1 MKYILHLW
9 ENIYIRATFLLS
21 LFLLLFSWF
30 YSHRFTI
37 YHSFQKTFNG
47 PLYDDI
53 HSWGEGQYGFTEN
66 VAKSFEYYINGL
78 QHLAEKAYESYE
90 LEVPSRLLKSNI
102 TSKSFQGSSWQNHL
116 EVPVLEQTLLFLD
129 ELRKFCKE
137 IKVEK
142 NASEKWKSDK
152 FISDKPKRYSKK
164 LQYISQKDALE
175 LQKWLLK
182 KDRDQFYLAMQK
194 KPDVWPI
201 LSIREDIMI
210 STCEPLKAVT
220 LWHQAIEYIEYK
232 IEKLIHANSGNAKL
246 VEVDRQKLLTNVES
260 ALRKNVQYHKYLK
273 VFYTRSLKVTSD
285 IDWKVKETGNAFQI
299 TNDLD
304 ILKEYIRYLLLKCRV
319 SGTMECGRIYKVLF
333 SLKHKDLLFNSDYI
347 YALAETAFRSGF
359 YLKARQIIERS
370 LKQKIY
376 RDSVSRREARRLLYV
391 IQLFKG
397 E

>member
-9 ENIYIRATFLLS
+9 KNIYIRAAFLLS
-21 LFLLLFSWF
+21 LSLLLFSWF
-30 YSHRFTI
+30 YANRFTI
-37 YHSFQKTFNG
+37 YHSFQKTFTG
-47 PLYDDI
+47 PLYDDM
-53 HSWGEGQYGFTEN
+53 HTWEEGQYGFTEN
-66 VAKSFEYYINGL
+66 VRKAFEYYMDGL
-78 QHLAEKAYESYE
+78 QHLAEKAYEAYE
-90 LEVPSRLLKSNI
+90 LEVPNRLLKSNI

-116 EVPVLEQTLLFLD
+116 EAPVLEQTLLFLH
-129 ELRKFCKE
+129 EIRKFCKE
-137 IKVEK
+137 IRVEK
-142 NASEKWKSDK
+142 NISEKWESDK

-164 LQYISQKDALE
+164 LQYISQKDAFE
-175 LQKWLLK
+175 LKKWLLK
-182 KDRDQFYLAMQK
+182 KDKNQFYLAMQK

-210 STCEPLKAVT
+210 STCEPLRAVT
-220 LWHQAIEYIEYK
+220 LWYQAIEYIEYK
-232 IEKLIHANSGNAKL
+232 IEKLIYTHSVNGKSA
-246 VEVDRQKLLTNVES
+246 EVDRENLLTDVEN
-260 ALRKNVQYHKYLK
+260 ALRENVQYHKYLK

-285 IDWKVKETGNAFQI
+285 IDWKVKETGNAFKI

-319 SGTMECGRIYKVLF
+319 SGKMECGRIYKVLF

-347 YALAETAFRSGF
+347 YALAEIAFRSGSS
-359 YLKARQIIERS
+359 LRAKQIIQRS

-376 RDSVSRREARRLLYV
+376 RDSVSEREARRLLYV